1 MYNLNILH
9 LFIYLEEMDKQNNK
23 YMENRY
29 KTLNKKLDKLKRQ
42 HTQEISGIDQK
53 TRKKIEIKSYQE

>member
-1 MYNLNILH
+1 MWQRALQ
-9 LFIYLEEMDKQNNK
+9 ETDKQNNK

-42 HTQEISGIDQK
+42 HTQEISGIYQK
-53 TRKKIEIKSYQE
+53 TRKKIEIKTNQE